1 MSMYVDICV
10 YMHIY
15 ADLPIDILR
24 QVLFT
29 ETILHTIY
37 SIMSILLYFKVI
49 ADSNSLS
56 RFYDLLM
63 RYNPQFKEH

>member
-1 MSMYVDICV
+1 MSMYVYICV
-10 YMHIY
+10 FICIYMQTY
-15 ADLPIDILR
+15 PIDILK

-37 SIMSILLYFKVI
+37 SIMSILVYFKVI

-63 RYNPQFKEH
+63 GYNPV